1 MEDKR
6 QEVIRK
12 LKDKNIKKP
21 TKEQFENLKRLSR
34 ILGLIVGT
42 AGIII
47 GFWDKATATYFVV
60 IGMWLFLICG
70 E

>member
-1 MEDKR
+1 M
-6 QEVIRK
+6 
-12 LKDKNIKKP
+12 KKYN
-21 TKEQFENLKRLSR
+21 KYSDLSR
-34 ILGLIVGT
+34 TLGLIVGT

-60 IGMWLFLICG
+60 LGMWLFLICG